1 MQQRVERLRAEA
13 VRIADELTA
22 VRTAA
27 APRIEEQIAEML
39 AELGMESA
47 VLRIEIVP
55 AAELRPDGADTIR
68 FLFTA
73 NRRMPLQP
81 VEKVASGGEM
91 SRLMLSLK
99 SLVARSGQLPTV
111 IFDEIDTGVSGS
123 VADRMG
129 EIIVRLSSGLQ
140 VINITH
146 LPQVAAKGSDH
157 FFVYKEESAA
167 GTATRIRK
175 LAPSER
181 VEQIARMLS
190 GTDVTEAA
198 REQAR
203 LLLGD
208 RAC

>member
-1 MQQRVERLRAEA
+1 
-13 VRIADELTA
+13 
-22 VRTAA
+22 
-27 APRIEEQIAEML
+27 
-39 AELGMESA
+39 
-47 VLRIEIVP
+47 
-55 AAELRPDGADTIR
+55 
-68 FLFTA
+68 
-73 NRRMPLQP
+73 MPLQP

-157 FFVYKEESAA
+157 FFVYKEESAS

-208 RAC
+208 WAC